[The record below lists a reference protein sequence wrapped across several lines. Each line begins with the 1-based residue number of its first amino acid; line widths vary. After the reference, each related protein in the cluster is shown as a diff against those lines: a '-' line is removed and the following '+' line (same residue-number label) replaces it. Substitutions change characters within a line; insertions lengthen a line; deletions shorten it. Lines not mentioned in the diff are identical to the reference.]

1 MTHLALLRESRL
13 DVIGVGCAAEVLRV
27 ARNATGVGQVVVAV
41 HVALRALNGGMRS
54 GEREPG

>member
-13 DVIGVGCAAEVLRV
+13 NVVGIGRAAEILCV
-27 ARNATGVGQVVVAV
+27 ARNTTGVGQVVVAV